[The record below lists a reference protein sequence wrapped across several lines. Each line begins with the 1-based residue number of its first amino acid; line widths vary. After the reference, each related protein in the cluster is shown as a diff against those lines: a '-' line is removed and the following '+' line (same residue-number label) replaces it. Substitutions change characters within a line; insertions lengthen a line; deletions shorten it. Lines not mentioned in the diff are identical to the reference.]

1 MVGRAKTDETYLQN
15 TVISFLFQNEKLSRN
30 ETRMDGDRS
39 LRLAKALRNATQHNG
54 TLFGN
59 DVRTAYQLLA
69 RILQH
74 ESHQQGFDL
83 AATREA
89 NFHEVRGGW
98 TSCSRS
104 LWDQELASA
113 GEVKYGV
120 LSRHP
125 SISGVRQSR

>member
-1 MVGRAKTDETYLQN
+1 MAGRARANEIHLQMLPFLF
-15 TVISFLFQNEKLSRN
+15 FLFQNEKLSRN

-39 LRLAKALRNATQHNG
+39 LRLAKALRNATQRNG

-89 NFHEVRGGW
+89 NFHEVRG
-98 TSCSRS
+98 R
-104 LWDQELASA
+104 
-113 GEVKYGV
+113 
-120 LSRHP
+120 
-125 SISGVRQSR
+125 